1 MDQMDRENCCTG
13 RLFREHCTFING
25 VFVKDL
31 SQVGRELKD
40 SIIIDNSPTS
50 YMLQPECALP
60 ILSWYDDMKDRA
72 LFDLIPLLISLSKVD
87 DVREAIP
94 RFVRNNIVDFNVA
107 MNVC

>member
-1 MDQMDRENCCTG
+1 MDTG
-13 RLFREHCTFING
+13 NWCSYRLFREHCTFLNG

-31 SQVGRELKD
+31 ALLGRNLKD

-60 ILSWYDDMKDRA
+60 ILSWYEDMKDKA
-72 LFDLIPLLISLSKVD
+72 LYDLIPLLIELSKVD

-94 RFVRNNIVDFNVA
+94 RFVKNNIVDFPLA
-107 MNVC
+107 MRLC

>member
-1 MDQMDRENCCTG
+1 MDKMDTGNWCCG

-31 SQVGRELKD
+31 SLVGRPLKD

-72 LFDLIPLLISLSKVD
+72 LYEMIPLLIELSKVD
-87 DVREAIP
+87 DVRDAIP
-94 RFVRNNIVDFNVA
+94 RFVKNNQIDFPFA
-107 MNVC
+107 I